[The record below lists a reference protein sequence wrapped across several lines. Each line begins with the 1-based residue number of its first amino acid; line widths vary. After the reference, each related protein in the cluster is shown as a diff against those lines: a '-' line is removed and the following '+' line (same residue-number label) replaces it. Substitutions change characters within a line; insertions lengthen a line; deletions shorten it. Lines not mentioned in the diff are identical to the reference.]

1 MRRRGRPKLR
11 WEDRVKLDMKEL
23 LLSEDMT
30 SHRNEWRARTSLGSR
45 LCAALFCL
53 PVCCCSLLVGPS
65 ALFKLA
71 CPALVFYLSS
81 LCLYVLFALL
91 LSGSPDRE
99 ALESGKPAVE
109 AANVFYYVTY
119 EGDVDLE
126 TIEDELQRSAIDDQ
140 IANFGIPKETP

>member
-1 MRRRGRPKLR
+1 MPEFLVNSNFYHLGVKQDGEPLNDVGFPPWPRLMTRLR
-11 WEDRVKLDMKEL
+11 VTHESRVTK
-23 LLSEDMT
+23 
-30 SHRNEWRARTSLGSR
+30 
-45 LCAALFCL
+45 
-53 PVCCCSLLVGPS
+53 
-65 ALFKLA
+65 
-71 CPALVFYLSS
+71 
-81 LCLYVLFALL
+81 
-91 LSGSPDRE
+91 SGSPDRE